1 MKGKKI
7 ALLLA
12 IALEVNSVFGAASAV
27 SAADFSTEVT
37 TTEENEMQDLQR
49 EVAVQDD
56 TDEISSEAE
65 QETEVFTDEKNDE
78 ISVDPDDD
86 EMVESN
92 DGENNNELFS
102 DDEEE
107 TEAVALSIIPDD
119 VQSLELDKDYT
130 VNVEEAWFSF
140 TPEED
145 GIYSFS
151 STNDGRYVD
160 PQVYFYDYNYISD
173 NRYYTDSDDDGKNN
187 RDFLLKEEL
196 KAGITYYYRVVGYDP
211 DDDEIFSVKLI
222 KVPKIHS
229 ITASNLNTTIVTRFD
244 AISDIVYYAKVTV
257 DYGNEYTPYERQKDD
272 YSIFKDTYGTKIYP
286 AWLLENGETEECDLE
301 DTLKTGTY
309 NLVYTD
315 GTVISEPHAIHVVS
329 VPEYDRYK
337 GNIVCGAGEGL
348 DFQFGDYVS
357 FEPEKT
363 GNYIFYYA
371 EDSAAYVDV
380 KTEKDNDYETIDDA
394 ERMYGLEAGKI
405 YYIKIT
411 IISSIEFEY

>member
-12 IALEVNSVFGAASAV
+12 ISLEVNSVFGAASAV

-160 PQVYFYDYNYISD
+160 P
-173 NRYYTDSDDDGKNN
+173 
-187 RDFLLKEEL
+187 
-196 KAGITYYYRVVGYDP
+196 
-211 DDDEIFSVKLI
+211 
-222 KVPKIHS
+222 
-229 ITASNLNTTIVTRFD
+229 
-244 AISDIVYYAKVTV
+244 
-257 DYGNEYTPYERQKDD
+257 
-272 YSIFKDTYGTKIYP
+272 
-286 AWLLENGETEECDLE
+286 
-301 DTLKTGTY
+301 
-309 NLVYTD
+309 
-315 GTVISEPHAIHVVS
+315 
-329 VPEYDRYK
+329 
-337 GNIVCGAGEGL
+337 
-348 DFQFGDYVS
+348 
-357 FEPEKT
+357 
-363 GNYIFYYA
+363 
-371 EDSAAYVDV
+371 
-380 KTEKDNDYETIDDA
+380 
-394 ERMYGLEAGKI
+394 
-405 YYIKIT
+405 
-411 IISSIEFEY
+411 